1 MPDRLKLPA
10 LGRVDAADKTGPSPE
25 KGGDVLIIGGF
36 LIGAIWG
43 PLRAVKRGGRKLDA
57 LHYGAYFAIIGTLLG
72 LLATIVIDRLT

>member
-1 MPDRLKLPA
+1 M
-10 LGRVDAADKTGPSPE
+10 
-25 KGGDVLIIGGF
+25 LIIGGF

-57 LHYGAYFAIIGTLLG
+57 LHYGASFAIIGTLLG